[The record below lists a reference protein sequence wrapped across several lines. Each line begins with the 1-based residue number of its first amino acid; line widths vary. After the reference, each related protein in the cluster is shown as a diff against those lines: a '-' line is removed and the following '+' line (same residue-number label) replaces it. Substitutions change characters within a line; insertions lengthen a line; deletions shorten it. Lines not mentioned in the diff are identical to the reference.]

1 MDWQQN
7 TFYLLRLHDGQ
18 QMILDFV
25 KTLKSLK
32 SLHGAVWCVS
42 NSMHYYF
49 QVYCSSLAESLS
61 GSGNVVRLTDDKIS
75 RESETVFGLLLPKL
89 YSPTESAAMHKE
101 VVKIEKKNELDGS
114 ENCRT
119 WASPSANRYSYY
131 NPADAA
137 VLHWCGT
144 CSF

>member
-1 MDWQQN
+1 
-7 TFYLLRLHDGQ
+7 
-18 QMILDFV
+18 MILDFV

-49 QVYCSSLAESLS
+49 QVNCSSLAESLS

-75 RESETVFGLLLPKL
+75 REFETVFGLLLPKL

-101 VVKIEKKNELDGS
+101 VVKLKRKTNSMGVKIVGLGRVHRPTGIAIIIQRMLRFYID
-114 ENCRT
+114 
-119 WASPSANRYSYY
+119 AVPAPSN
-131 NPADAA
+131 
-137 VLHWCGT
+137 
-144 CSF
+144 